1 MRSGCESAACPSP
14 RNAFSPHWART
25 NSPRETAINSN
36 SVWSFAVRR
45 QRAPL
50 QTGPPEGGS
59 PNMKPFQYA
68 PALSPA
74 SAREL
79 VGDDGAYLAGGND
92 LLAMMKEYLVTP
104 KILVNIKALPG
115 SNKIE
120 SGGKAWTIGH
130 NVTVAELEDHAGLKK
145 AFPGLQQA
153 AVDVA
158 SRQIRNVATVGGNLA
173 QHSRCWY
180 FRHRDTVCLK
190 KGGDLCYARNSENRY
205 HSLFTGNDCISPV
218 VSSLATTFA
227 ALDATAIVL
236 RDGKETRMSMAELYQ
251 AAWKNPFAHNSLNA
265 GDLILRV
272 EIPTA
277 RSRSAYLQA
286 SDKHAFDWALVS
298 CAAAAEVVDGKL
310 KSPRV
315 ALGSISPVP
324 HQVEAA
330 NSFLDGKVL
339 DEAAATQAADL
350 ILKDAKPLEHNA
362 YKVPI
367 AHALI
372 RRALLKLKGDA

>member
-1 MRSGCESAACPSP
+1 MK
-14 RNAFSPHWART
+14 AF
-25 NSPRETAINSN
+25 E
-36 SVWSFAVRR
+36 
-45 QRAPL
+45 
-50 QTGPPEGGS
+50 
-59 PNMKPFQYA
+59 YA
-68 PALSPA
+68 TALSTD

-79 VGDDGAYLAGGND
+79 VASNGAYIAGGND
-92 LLAMMKEYLVTP
+92 LLGLLKEYLVP
-104 KILVNIKALPG
+104 APNILVNIKSLPAMGDIVRSEQKWVIGAL
-115 SNKIE
+115 
-120 SGGKAWTIGH
+120 
-130 NVTVAELEDHAGLKK
+130 VTVGQIERDPEVAKV
-145 AFPGLQQA
+145 FPGLRDA
-153 AVDVA
+153 ASEIA
-158 SRQIRNVATVGGNLA
+158 SPQIRNVATVGGNLS

-236 RDGKETRMSMAELYQ
+236 RDGKETLMKMDDLYQ
-251 AAWKNPFAHNSLNA
+251 KAWKEVTAHNSLNP

-272 EIPTA
+272 RIPTI
-277 RSRSAYLQA
+277 RTRSAYMQV

-298 CAAAAEVVDGKL
+298 CAAAANVVDGKL
-310 KSPRV
+310 SQPRV

-330 NSFLDGKVL
+330 NQFLEGKTL
-339 DEAAATQAADL
+339 DDDTASKAADM
-350 ILKDAKPLEHNA
+350 ILAGATPLEHNG
-362 YKVPI
+362 YKVPL

-372 RRALLKLKGDA
+372 RRTLLKLKGDA

>member
-1 MRSGCESAACPSP
+1 
-14 RNAFSPHWART
+14 
-25 NSPRETAINSN
+25 
-36 SVWSFAVRR
+36 
-45 QRAPL
+45 
-50 QTGPPEGGS
+50 
-59 PNMKPFQYA
+59 MKAFQYA
-68 PALSPA
+68 TAHSTD

-79 VGDDGAYLAGGND
+79 VAGNGAYIAGGND
-92 LLAMMKEYLVTP
+92 LLGLLKDYLASPDT
-104 KILVNIKALPG
+104 LVNIKSLPG
-115 SNKIE
+115 LAKIE
-120 SGGKAWTIGH
+120 RGEKTWTIGAL
-130 NVTVAELEDHAGLKK
+130 VTVAQIENDAEIKK
-145 AFPGLQQA
+145 TFPGLQDA
-153 AVDVA
+153 AAEVA
-158 SRQIRNVATVGGNLA
+158 SQQIRNVATVGGNLA

-190 KGGDLCYARNSENRY
+190 NHGDVCYARNGENRY

-227 ALDATAIVL
+227 ALDATAVVL
-236 RDGKETRMSMAELYQ
+236 REGKEARMSMAELYQ

-277 RSRSAYLQA
+277 RSRSAYLQV
-286 SDKHAFDWALVS
+286 SDKHSFDWALVS
-298 CAAAAEVVDGKL
+298 CAAAAEVADGKL

-324 HQVEAA
+324 HEVAAA
-330 NSFLDGKVL
+330 NEFLDGKVL
-339 DEAAATQAADL
+339 DDATASQAADL

-362 YKVPI
+362 YKVPM

-372 RRALLKLKGDA
+372 RRTLLKLKGVA

>member
-1 MRSGCESAACPSP
+1 MK
-14 RNAFSPHWART
+14 AFEYA
-25 NSPRETAINSN
+25 TAHS
-36 SVWSFAVRR
+36 
-45 QRAPL
+45 
-50 QTGPPEGGS
+50 TD
-59 PNMKPFQYA
+59 
-68 PALSPA
+68 

-79 VGDDGAYLAGGND
+79 VADNGAYLAGGND
-92 LLAMMKEYLVTP
+92 LLGLLKEYLVSAN
-104 KILVNIKALPG
+104 ILVNIKSLPDLD
-115 SNKIE
+115 KIE
-120 SGGKAWTIGH
+120 RGGKIWTIGSL
-130 NVTVAELEDHAGLKK
+130 VTVAQIEDDAEIKK
-145 AFPGLQQA
+145 VFPGLHEA
-153 AVDVA
+153 ASEIA
-158 SRQIRNVATVGGNLA
+158 SQQIRNVATVGGNLA

-190 KGGDLCYARNSENRY
+190 KNGDLCYARNGENRY
-205 HSLFTGNDCISPV
+205 HSLFTGNPCISPV
-218 VSSLATTFA
+218 VSSLATIFTT
-227 ALDATAIVL
+227 LDATAIVL

-251 AAWKNPFAHNSLNA
+251 RAWENPLAHNSLNN

-272 EIPTA
+272 EIPTT
-277 RSRSAYLQA
+277 RSRSAYMQI

-330 NSFLDGKVL
+330 NSFLDGKIL
-339 DEAAATQAADL
+339 DDATATQAADL

-362 YKVPI
+362 YKMPM

-372 RRALLKLKGDA
+372 RRTLLKLKGDA

>member
-1 MRSGCESAACPSP
+1 
-14 RNAFSPHWART
+14 
-25 NSPRETAINSN
+25 
-36 SVWSFAVRR
+36 
-45 QRAPL
+45 
-50 QTGPPEGGS
+50 
-59 PNMKPFQYA
+59 MKAFQYA
-68 PALSPA
+68 TAHSTD

-79 VGDDGAYLAGGND
+79 VADQGAYLAGGND
-92 LLAMMKEYLVTP
+92 LLGLLKDYLVSA
-104 KILVNIKALPG
+104 KVLVNIKALPG
-115 SNKIE
+115 LDRIVRAKNF
-120 SGGKAWTIGH
+120 WTIGSL
-130 NVTVAELEDHAGLKK
+130 VTVSQIEHDVEIKK
-145 AFPGLQQA
+145 HFPGLHEA
-153 AVDVA
+153 ASEVA
-158 SRQIRNVATVGGNLA
+158 SPQIRNVATVGGNLA

-190 KGGDLCYARNSENRY
+190 KNGDLCYARNGENRY
-205 HSLFTGNDCISPV
+205 HSLFTGNSCISPV

-236 RDGKETRMSMAELYQ
+236 RDGKETRLSMAELYQ
-251 AAWKNPFAHNSLNA
+251 RAWENPLAHNSLNP

-272 EIPTA
+272 EIPTT

-298 CAAAAEVVDGKL
+298 CAAAAEMDGGTM

-330 NSFLDGKVL
+330 NQFLDGKVL
-339 DEAAATQAADL
+339 DDTIATQAADL

-362 YKVPI
+362 YKVPL

-372 RRALLKLKGDA
+372 RRTLLELKG